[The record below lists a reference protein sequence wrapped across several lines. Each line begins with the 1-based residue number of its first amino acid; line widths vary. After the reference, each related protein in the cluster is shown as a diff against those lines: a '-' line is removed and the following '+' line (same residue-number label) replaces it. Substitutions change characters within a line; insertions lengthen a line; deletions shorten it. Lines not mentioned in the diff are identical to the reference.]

1 MQKPVTSS
9 LPLLFCFLLSGTA
22 AAQYPAP
29 PPSPPQQRP
38 PVAITEPKAQGCP
51 ALSVQA
57 QPNGPIRDG
66 QRVIFSASF
75 AGGDPKAAPTIVWST
90 TAGSVTQ
97 GQGSGRI
104 EVDSTGAGSTPER
117 EIKADVWIGGF
128 APECLMQG
136 SASVKVIAPAV
147 KFGEFG
153 EVNAETL
160 TKNLKAL
167 GEFMAQT
174 PDDLYLIAYAGRNSE
189 RNFTPTWLK
198 RIRDGLIAAGID
210 ARRIAMTDGGFREQP
225 LFDFWIVPAGS
236 DTPRATP
243 TIKRSEIVY
252 PKTTPAK
259 KP

>member
-1 MQKPVTSS
+1 MQKAVRRS
-9 LPLLFCFLLSGTA
+9 LPLLFCFLLSGTLFG
-22 AAQYPAP
+22 QYPTT
-29 PPSPPQQRP
+29 PPQQQPKP
-38 PVAITEPKAQGCP
+38 PVAVVEPKAQGCP

-66 QRVIFSASF
+66 QRVVFSANL
-75 AGGDPKAAPTIVWST
+75 AGADPKTAPTIVWST
-90 TAGSVTQ
+90 TAGSVMQ

-104 EVDSTGAGSTPER
+104 EVDSTGAGSTTER
-117 EIKADVWIGGF
+117 EIKAEVWVGGY
-128 APECLMQG
+128 APECVLQG

-160 TKNLKAL
+160 TTNLKAL
-167 GEFMAQT
+167 SEFMTQT

-189 RNFTPTWLK
+189 RNFTSTWLK
-198 RIRDGLIAAGID
+198 RIRDGLIAAGVEP
-210 ARRIAMTDGGFREQP
+210 RRMAMTDGGFREKP

-252 PKTTPAK
+252 PKTAPAK